1 MTLVELT
8 TPPFLKGITMEELAL
23 ITRKD
28 VIALLGFKSIH
39 GFNNFLKKHPDFPKP
54 VDRDN
59 SFSGRVCFFKKEIEQ
74 YLTNT
79 FKHKE

>member
-1 MTLVELT
+1 
-8 TPPFLKGITMEELAL
+8 MEELAL

-28 VIALLGFKSIH
+28 VIALLGFKSLH

-59 SFSGRVCFFKKEIEQ
+59 SFSGRVCFFKKEIEN
-74 YLTNT
+74 YLFKT
-79 FKHKE
+79 FKHKV

>member
-1 MTLVELT
+1 
-8 TPPFLKGITMEELAL
+8 MEELAL

-28 VIALLGFKSIH
+28 VIALLGFRSIH

-59 SFSGRVCFFKKEIEQ
+59 SFSVRVCFFKKEIEN
-74 YLTNT
+74 YLFKT
-79 FKHKE
+79 FKHKD